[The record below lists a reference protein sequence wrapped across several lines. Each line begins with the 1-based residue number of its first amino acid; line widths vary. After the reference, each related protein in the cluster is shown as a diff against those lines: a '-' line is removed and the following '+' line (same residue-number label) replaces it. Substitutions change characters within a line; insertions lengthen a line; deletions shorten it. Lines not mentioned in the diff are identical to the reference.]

1 MFFKSKQKKID
12 SKIRFQQKGFTEK
25 VRAAKSYKRT
35 FQAVPETNQEKWLVG
50 MGLDSWWS
58 RGLVV
63 IGILLLI
70 YLVYIPNLLYTK
82 IIHVAGVNDQQKNKV
97 IEVTNNFFND
107 STAFWPQQNIL
118 LLNKQKLEKY
128 LIKNNQEI
136 LKVNKIKK
144 GINSLSIEV
153 EIKQPKFVLQTPKD
167 SFILYNDGSV
177 FQVMSDQQFS
187 SPDLTIIK
195 TNKLE
200 QLEVKQN
207 FLSEQIINAISLL
220 QKGYSDEIK
229 TPISYFEIP
238 TLEKVKPLALTSEA
252 EQAEVQNEFVV
263 VPDELN
269 VYSPIDLKVKDSRNF
284 KAIFNTTSDIN
295 KSLTQLNALLV
306 QMPQVQ
312 RNKLFYIDMRFSDR
326 SFVCLVGT
334 PCYSSPLMPD
344 PTLEAVE

>member
-35 FQAVPETNQEKWLVG
+35 FQRVPETEQEKWLAG

-58 RGLVV
+58 RSLVI

-70 YLVYIPNLLYTK
+70 YLVYVPNFLYTK
-82 IIHVAGVNDQQKNKV
+82 TIYIAGANDEQKNRAMDV
-97 IEVTNNFFND
+97 VNNFFDD
-107 STAFWPQQNIL
+107 SIAFWPQQNIL

-128 LIKNNQEI
+128 LLGNDQEI

-144 GINSLSIEV
+144 GINSLTIEV
-153 EIKQPKFVLQTPKD
+153 EIKQSKFVLQTPKD

-187 SPDLTIIK
+187 SPDLLVIK
-195 TNKLE
+195 TNRLE
-200 QLEVKQN
+200 RLEVKQN
-207 FLSEQIINAISLL
+207 FLSEKIINTIQLL
-220 QKGYSDEIK
+220 QKGYADEIK

-238 TLEKVKPLALTSEA
+238 TLEKIKPPTLSPET
-252 EQAEVQNEFVV
+252 EQTTVENEFVV

-269 VYSPIDLKVKDSRNF
+269 VYSPIDSKVKDSRNF

-306 QMPQVQ
+306 QIPQAQ
-312 RNKLFYIDMRFSDR
+312 RSKLFYIDMRFSDR
-326 SFVCLVGT
+326 SFVCLIAT
-334 PCYSSPLMPD
+334 PCYSSPTLPD
-344 PTLEAVE
+344 SVIEEAE